1 MIIYPIISIDHEGF
15 HCDNELVVIKDG
27 MKIVRAKEDLCKLA
41 EDVRIK
47 LYVAEI
53 KEYGSNT
60 GHHKVEPLFIKPF
73 MMTKYYDFYIA
84 EPLYK
89 VEFKRK
95 RYATPY
101 EIFNVAVLHYMSEN
115 PDKIMPRRI
124 GAFCWKTA
132 RGYYKC
138 LLVRPVGVEEFL
150 AEAEEFTIENLFD
163 ILPHL

>member
-1 MIIYPIISIDHEGF
+1 MLMYPIISLDHDRFYCSSEF
-15 HCDNELVVIKDG
+15 LVIKDG
-27 MKIVRAKEDLCKLA
+27 VKIVRAKENLCKLA

-47 LYVAEI
+47 LYAVNVR
-53 KEYGSNT
+53 EYSSNT
-60 GHHKVEPLFIKPF
+60 GHHRVEPLFIRPF
-73 MMTKYYDFYIA
+73 MMTGNYDFYIA
-84 EPLYK
+84 EPLYML
-89 VEFKRK
+89 EFKKK
-95 RYATPY
+95 RYLTPY
-101 EIFNVAVLHYMSEN
+101 EIFNATVLRYMSEN